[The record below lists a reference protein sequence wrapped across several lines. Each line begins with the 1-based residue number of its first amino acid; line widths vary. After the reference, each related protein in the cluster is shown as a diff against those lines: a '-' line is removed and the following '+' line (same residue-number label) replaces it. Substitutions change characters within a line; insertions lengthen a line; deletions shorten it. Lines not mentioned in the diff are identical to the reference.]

1 MSDYNRYTT
10 GEQVASDCRSS
21 IENKTVLITGV
32 TSGGLGAGF
41 ATIIAPYRPSVIILA
56 ARDTS
61 KAEETA
67 QQIQSI
73 APSVVTRI
81 LELDLNSQTQIRKA
95 AKEVLSYEEH
105 IDVLVNNAGVMGPP
119 FRLTEDGLESQFGIN
134 HIGHFL
140 FTNLIMNKLVAPGKS
155 ARVVNVASDGYRM
168 GPIRFEDWNFD
179 DGNTYDP
186 WLGYAQAK
194 TANMLF
200 SVSLARKL
208 GKVGL
213 VSVSLH
219 PGVINTNLLRYDVG
233 ASVDAI
239 VKWDKLQGNRSY
251 WDGFKWKT
259 MSQGVA
265 THVVAAFH
273 HMISPTENNGSF
285 LSDSTVIIPED
296 IRCWARDEIEAEKLW
311 KLSEK
316 IVGERFHY

>member
-1 MSDYNRYTT
+1 MSEYNRYTT
-10 GEQVASDCRSS
+10 GEQVASDCHSS

-41 ATIIAPYRPSVIILA
+41 ATVIAPYRPSLIILA
-56 ARDTS
+56 ARDIS
-61 KAEETA
+61 KAKETA
-67 QQIQSI
+67 REIKTAAS
-73 APSVVTRI
+73 SVTTRI
-81 LELDLNSQTQIRKA
+81 LELDLDSQTQIRKA
-95 AKEVLSYEEH
+95 AKDVLSYKEH
-105 IDVLVNNAGVMGPP
+105 IDVLVNNAGLMAPP

-140 FTNLIMNKLVAPGKS
+140 FTNLIMSKLVAPGKS
-155 ARVVNVASDGYRM
+155 ARVVNVSSDGHRM

-186 WLGYAQAK
+186 WLGYAQSK

-200 SVSLARKL
+200 SVSLTRKL

-213 VSVSLH
+213 ISVSLH
-219 PGVINTNLLRYDVG
+219 PGVIDTNLLRYDVDV
-233 ASVDAI
+233 SLQAI
-239 VKWDKLQGNRSY
+239 IKWDKLQGNRSY
-251 WDGFKWKT
+251 WDGFKWKS

-273 HMISPTENNGSF
+273 DMISPTENNGSS
-285 LSDSTVIIPED
+285 LSDSTVVPPED

-311 KLSEK
+311 RLSEK